1 MKKIVLFFAIG
12 LRLALV
18 YVMGAKYIIILYIVD
33 WIALSSQ
40 GTNES
45 CKLIRGAN
53 LAPFPRV
60 TSLFRMIR
68 IFKVCLKKDF
78 F

>member
-45 CKLIRGAN
+45 CTLIRVQI
-53 LAPFPRV
+53 LHF
-60 TSLFRMIR
+60 SLG
-68 IFKVCLKKDF
+68 
-78 F
+78 